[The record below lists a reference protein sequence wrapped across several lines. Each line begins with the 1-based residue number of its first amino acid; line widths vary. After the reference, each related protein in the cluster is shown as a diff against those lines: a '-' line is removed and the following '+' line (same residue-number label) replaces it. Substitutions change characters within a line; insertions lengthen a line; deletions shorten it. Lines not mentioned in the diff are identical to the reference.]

1 MNYEKIKAVINA
13 SSLASQHKNEL
24 IDIFAEIDDN
34 NLSDIANLFEKEKSW
49 VEKFNDNRQAKLA
62 AARKNDPS
70 LWNEILEQE
79 KKYLNDLTYGLD

>member
-24 IDIFAEIDDN
+24 IDIFAEIDD
-34 NLSDIANLFEKEKSW
+34 ANLFEKEKSW